1 LPKELRLAGIVTVE
15 AANAFIRGR
24 YLPAHNARFAVEPA
38 VEGSAFTP
46 LLGVD
51 LDEIL
56 CVEEERQVG
65 QDNCVSYRTLNP
77 GLRSGGRCGRTS
89 SGRGSRSTSIRT
101 ARTPSSTDPAASAD
115 MTRTERSEMRKT
127 PLKSPRRRNP
137 VDGMDEPPACPPR
150 PQENKSTRSGQI
162 TCYQN
167 RTTQTAIDRQCWI
180 RRLAVTG
187 RLAGDPLTI
196 TTA

>member
-1 LPKELRLAGIVTVE
+1 MPKELKLAGITGVE
-15 AANAFIRGR
+15 AANAFIREI

-77 GLRSGGRCGRTS
+77 GLRSGGRCGRAS
-89 SGRGSRSTSIRT
+89 SGRGSRSTSTPT
-101 ARTPSSTDPAASAD
+101 APTPSFMDRAASAAT
-115 MTRTERSEMRKT
+115 TRKERSGNPMKRKT
-127 PLKSPRRRNP
+127 PLKSARRRNP
-137 VDGMDEPPACPPR
+137 VDGIDKPPACPPR
-150 PQENKSTRSGQI
+150 PQENKSRRSGHSM
-162 TCYQN
+162 CYQN
-167 RTTQTAIDRQCWI
+167 RTT
-180 RRLAVTG
+180 
-187 RLAGDPLTI
+187 
-196 TTA
+196 